1 MKRNNHVNRFCCS
14 MYYPGM
20 QLMKVKED
28 AAPLTYTGA
37 FDFVSST
44 IGEPASRQYDYDN
57 DGSLSWDA
65 NKGIALITYDR
76 YSMPMSLQF
85 TNGNTTEYVHSA
97 TGEKLKA
104 VHRTAV
110 PNISV
115 PVGSTVALDASSTLS
130 VDSTTYAGDF
140 VFENGQL
147 SKYLFDGG
155 YATFANGQ
163 PAWHYYYRDHLGNV
177 RAVVSHDG
185 TVEQRNHYYPFGAV
199 YGDVAYNDGL
209 QKYKYNGKELD
220 RMHGLNFYDYGAR
233 QYDPLLGM
241 FTQMDPLAEKYYGI
255 SPYAYCK
262 NNPAN
267 KIDPNGKDDY
277 YTNEGLFLFT
287 DNKKTDNLVILN
299 EQIFNLKRITHA
311 EWLNPHIPIEEI
323 TLTAKA
329 YSNIFTDILSKMK
342 DVDINDLYNGRVSV
356 TVWKD
361 TNTNLPT
368 EIGDR
373 YNDANYTLGRNADV
387 RIANDGKAVI
397 TAYIPLK
404 NSDENGIYSTKS
416 NVQNLLGAH
425 EYLGHFKH
433 RWRDH
438 DSVYPFQ
445 KKHWSWNQTSNFF
458 KDYMKQIYE

>member
-163 PAWHYYYRDHLGNV
+163 PVWHYYYRDHLGNV

-255 SPYAYCK
+255 SPYAYCANNPVNAIDPDGKKKFRVNENGYFYESNTFIEKIKSILGFGSGRDIVFLEGTNNILASYPEGTIKIIQNTQNLTRLEVPDRAYAMDLFGKIMKLSTVEWARAEHNSSYRTSSTLVTEHK
-262 NNPAN
+262 NNDVSIVAKLANDYIAQGESVPLIEHSHPAPKGIN
-267 KIDPNGKDDY
+267 RATQNLDILLKPSDD
-277 YTNEGLFLFT
+277 
-287 DNKKTDNLVILN
+287 DI
-299 EQIFNLKRITHA
+299 R
-311 EWLNPHIPIEEI
+311 
-323 TLTAKA
+323 TAKKHPNTKFVV
-329 YSNIFTDILSKMK
+329 Y
-342 DVDINDLYNGRVSV
+342 DLYNDK
-356 TVWKD
+356 TYY
-361 TNTNLPT
+361 
-368 EIGDR
+368 
-373 YNDANYTLGRNADV
+373 YNG
-387 RIANDGKAVI
+387 
-397 TAYIPLK
+397 
-404 NSDENGIYSTKS
+404 NGIYM
-416 NVQNLLGAH
+416 
-425 EYLGHFKH
+425 
-433 RWRDH
+433 
-438 DSVYPFQ
+438 Q
-445 KKHWSWNQTSNFF
+445 K
-458 KDYMKQIYE
+458 

>member
-1 MKRNNHVNRFCCS
+1 MTCQNKCL
-14 MYYPGM
+14 Y
-20 QLMKVKED
+20 
-28 AAPLTYTGA
+28 
-37 FDFVSST
+37 
-44 IGEPASRQYDYDN
+44 
-57 DGSLSWDA
+57 SLSWDA

-110 PNISV
+110 SNISV
-115 PVGSTVALDASSTLS
+115 PVGSTVALDASNTLS

-163 PAWHYYYRDHLGNV
+163 PVWHYYYWDHLGNV

-220 RMHGLNFYDYGAR
+220 CMHGLNFYDYGAR

-255 SPYAYCK
+255 SPYAYCA
-262 NNPAN
+262 NNPVN
-267 KIDPNGKDDY
+267 TIDPDGRSTWVLYHGNGQYKIFGGNLNDKDRNIYVGYISDQHVFVPQHSIGISSSITSFYNSDPGGGWQTNSIIDLNDKSGDRFLSQIIGNNPPMFDDY
-277 YTNEGLFLFT
+277 MINARNNRPYDFKVTNGTGKVIDGIDIYRGMPIGVTGKGQTIYSSARDIGNIVAGYVAAVNGMSWKASRIAFDMYQGDIEGAST
-287 DNKKTDNLVILN
+287 RNAEYYGWKMGYNNTTNDQKADNLLKSFGSMLQSMWN
-299 EQIFNLKRITHA
+299 YIFK
-311 EWLNPHIPIEEI
+311 
-323 TLTAKA
+323 
-329 YSNIFTDILSKMK
+329 
-342 DVDINDLYNGRVSV
+342 
-356 TVWKD
+356 
-361 TNTNLPT
+361 
-368 EIGDR
+368 
-373 YNDANYTLGRNADV
+373 
-387 RIANDGKAVI
+387 
-397 TAYIPLK
+397 
-404 NSDENGIYSTKS
+404 
-416 NVQNLLGAH
+416 
-425 EYLGHFKH
+425 
-433 RWRDH
+433 
-438 DSVYPFQ
+438 
-445 KKHWSWNQTSNFF
+445 
-458 KDYMKQIYE
+458 